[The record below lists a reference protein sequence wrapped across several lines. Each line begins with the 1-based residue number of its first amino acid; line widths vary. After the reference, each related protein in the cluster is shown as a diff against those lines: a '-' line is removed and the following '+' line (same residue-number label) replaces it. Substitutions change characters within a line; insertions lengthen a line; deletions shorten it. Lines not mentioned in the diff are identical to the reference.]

1 MVLVTLLYAR
11 RERWQGLHSHL
22 LLLLLLLL
30 LLVLL
35 LLHLLL
41 LQSRQLGLQHLVL
54 GFDSRS
60 IQMVNA
66 MEILVALL
74 AGITVYKAFY
84 SLMNDTIFPAMDRMR
99 ERREKRSALVTCP
112 CGRHHSV

>member
-1 MVLVTLLYAR
+1 MDTIGTALKALFVAVIAFNLLA
-11 RERWQGLHSHL
+11 W
-22 LLLLLLLL
+22 
-30 LLVLL
+30 
-35 LLHLLL
+35 
-41 LQSRQLGLQHLVL
+41 QHLVL

-66 MEILVALL
+66 MEILVAFL

-84 SLMNDTIFPAMDRMR
+84 SLLNDTIFPAMERMQ

>member
-1 MVLVTLLYAR
+1 MDTIGTALKAIFVAVIAFNLLA
-11 RERWQGLHSHL
+11 W
-22 LLLLLLLL
+22 
-30 LLVLL
+30 
-35 LLHLLL
+35 
-41 LQSRQLGLQHLVL
+41 QHLVL

>member
-1 MVLVTLLYAR
+1 MDTLGTALKA
-11 RERWQGLHSHL
+11 LFVAVMAFNL
-22 LLLLLLLL
+22 LAW
-30 LLVLL
+30 
-35 LLHLLL
+35 
-41 LQSRQLGLQHLVL
+41 QHLVL

-74 AGITVYKAFY
+74 AGVTVYRAFY
-84 SLMNDTIFPAMDRMR
+84 SLMNDTIFPAIERMQ
-99 ERREKRSALVTCP
+99 ERREKRNALVTCP